1 MDVDVSIENI
11 IKLETVQKDEIIE
24 HNKIKLVEKH
34 IIKPTHELYKAIDD
48 LCFKCRM
55 LRNKANFIIRQNF
68 FSTKNHKFLDYNFI
82 DKLFKRHEDLEVL
95 YRNIPRATIAQQ
107 CLRQLNTEWTSFF
120 KSVKAYD
127 KDPSKY
133 TGRPKPPKYKKNKDT
148 YIAILLPQ
156 EFEQT
161 DKYIEFPNY
170 LNNYKISYCN
180 KGKLKQV
187 RFIPCSNKVYKI
199 ELVFECELIDVLADN
214 DRYLCIDLG
223 VDNFATITTNVGT
236 YPILLN
242 GKGLKSI
249 NQYYNKTMSDK
260 KSILP
265 FYKNGKQH
273 STSKLIERLY
283 TNRNNKISS
292 YMHTLSRF
300 VVEYAETNNINTI
313 IIGYNKG
320 WKQYSNMNKVSNQ
333 NFQQISFLTF
343 VQQIE
348 YKAKLKGISVE
359 RITEAYSS
367 GTSFLDKEPLTKKYY
382 NKSRRIKRGLFK
394 TNTGILIN
402 ADVNASY
409 QIMKKYLQKLNKSY
423 VIEDLQNMLSN
434 NIFYAL
440 SPVKVSVNCNTS
452 VSQLITFIKNL
463 Y

>member
-1 MDVDVSIENI
+1 MNIDGSAENTI
-11 IKLETVQKDEIIE
+11 SLESTQENEITE
-24 HNKIKLVEKH
+24 SNKIKLVEKH

-48 LCFKCRM
+48 LCFKSRL

-68 FSTKNHKFLDYNFI
+68 FSTKNHKFLDYNFM
-82 DKLFKRHEDLEVL
+82 DKLFKRHEDLEIF
-95 YRNIPRATIAQQ
+95 YRDVPRATIAQQ

-120 KSVKAYD
+120 KSVKEYN

-148 YIAILLPQ
+148 YVAILLPQ

-161 DKYIEFPNY
+161 AKYIEFPDY
-170 LNNYKISYCN
+170 LNNYKIGYRN
-180 KGKLKQV
+180 KGKLKQI

-199 ELVFECELIDVLADN
+199 ELVFECELTDALADN

-223 VDNFATITTNVGT
+223 VDNLATITTNIGT

-249 NQYYNKTMSDK
+249 NQYYNKIISAK

-265 FYKNGKQH
+265 FYKNGKQQ

-283 TNRNNKISS
+283 INRNNKISS
-292 YMHTLSRF
+292 YMHILSKF
-300 VVEYAETNNINTI
+300 VVEYAEINNINTI

-320 WKQYSNMNKVSNQ
+320 WKQDSNIGKVNNQ
-333 NFQQISFLTF
+333 NFQQLPFLTF

-367 GTSFLDKEPLTKKYY
+367 GTSFLDREPLTKKYY
-382 NKSRRIKRGLFK
+382 NKSRRIHRGLFK
-394 TNTGILIN
+394 TNNNLLIN
-402 ADVNASY
+402 ADVNGSY
-409 QIMKKYLQKLNKSY
+409 QIMKKYLQKQKKSY
-423 VIEDLQNMLSN
+423 VIEGLQDMLFSN
-434 NIFYAL
+434 ISYAL

-452 VSQLITFIKNL
+452 VSQLITFIKDL